1 MNLGLSDKLKK
12 AFPDVVPVERPLVE
26 LPQTIDPNLLAGFT
40 SGEGCFLIKIAK
52 SKTIVGNRVQL
63 VFQLTQHKR
72 DQQLLILIME
82 FLGCGHVFKNRETF
96 VLMVTKFDDNLK
108 KIIPFFQKHRI
119 TGLKEQDF
127 LD

>member
-82 FLGCGHVFKNRETF
+82 FLGCGHVFKNR
-96 VLMVTKFDDNLK
+96 
-108 KIIPFFQKHRI
+108 
-119 TGLKEQDF
+119 
-127 LD
+127 